1 MELFVLLVKEAKHRI
16 IVGLLSKVKVHSLC
30 LYLVVGSK
38 LTCLLKKLIFKY
50 VTVVQYSRIYFPKV
64 CLVSLQSLESCAFLP
79 LLVLLFFFPLGSYRE
94 SGLIV
99 FFSFFLSPSS
109 TVLDFSLFL
118 IPYRNLKQ
126 FYSVLKCHL

>member
-1 MELFVLLVKEAKHRI
+1 MELFVLLVKEAKHRDI
-16 IVGLLSKVKVHSLC
+16 GGLLSKVKVHSLC
-30 LYLVVGSK
+30 LYPVGSSK

-99 FFSFFLSPSS
+99 FFSFFLGPSS
-109 TVLDFSLFL
+109 TVLECSLFL
-118 IPYRNLKQ
+118 IPDRDLKQ